1 MNKKFLLALSFFVL
15 MGGVNTSANEMGFQ
29 IVEAGGQLIIDGG
42 TLSNVDIV
50 LKVGASLQIIN
61 GGIIETRNGFEA
73 PLGAI
78 VEIVHGQI
86 L

>member
-1 MNKKFLLALSFFVL
+1 MDAHP
-15 MGGVNTSANEMGFQ
+15 T
-29 IVEAGGQLIIDGG
+29 
-42 TLSNVDIV
+42 
-50 LKVGASLQIIN
+50 
-61 GGIIETRNGFEA
+61 IETRNGFEA